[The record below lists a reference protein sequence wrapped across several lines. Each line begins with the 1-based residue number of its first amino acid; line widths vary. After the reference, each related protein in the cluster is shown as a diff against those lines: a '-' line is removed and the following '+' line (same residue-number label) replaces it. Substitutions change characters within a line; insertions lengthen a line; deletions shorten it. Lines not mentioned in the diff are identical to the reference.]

1 MRISRFLRRTY
12 NICRGIVG
20 IHEYSRITLT
30 FVRLICSSILSN
42 GKKRKMA
49 SNRNRRD
56 GRRER
61 ERGIPLIGRESGAV
75 SRVESVA

>member
-20 IHEYSRITLT
+20 VHEYSRITLT

-61 ERGIPLIGRESGAV
+61 GIPLIGRESGAV

>member
-42 GKKRKMA
+42 GKKRKMG

-56 GRRER
+56 GRR

>member
-56 GRRER
+56 GCR

>member
-49 SNRNRRD
+49 SNMNRRD
-56 GRRER
+56 GRR

>member
-61 ERGIPLIGRESGAV
+61 GIPLIGRESGAV